1 MAKRKDILVIG
12 VGRFGSSVI
21 QTLLEKGQRVTIVDN
36 DESKLRKFASQTEF
50 AKVADTTDEE
60 VLKQLG
66 VLDYDAIVVAI
77 GSNIEASL
85 ITTLILKDMGV
96 ENIFVKAN
104 NAVHAKAFI
113 KMGIAPRNIIMP
125 EKQAGIKLGIHLITP
140 IVADYISLLGDRFGL
155 IELYPK
161 KTDFSNKS
169 LGELRLKE
177 KYNVMVAAV
186 RRDDEIILPN
196 RDTIIGENDSM
207 IVIGDN
213 HALEAFELLFE

>member
-12 VGRFGSSVI
+12 IGRFGAAVVA
-21 QTLLEKGQRVTIVDN
+21 TLLEKGHRVTIVDN
-36 DESKLRKFASQTEF
+36 DESRLRRFASQTEF
-50 AKVADTTDEE
+50 AKVADTRDEE

-66 VLDYDAIVVAI
+66 VLDYDAVVVGI
-77 GSNIEASL
+77 GTNIEASL
-85 ITTLILKDMGV
+85 ITTIILKDMGV
-96 ENIFVKAN
+96 QNLYVKAN
-104 NAVHAKAFI
+104 NAVHAKAFV
-113 KMGIAPRNIIMP
+113 KMGVSPRNIIMP
-125 EKQAGIKLGIHLITP
+125 EKQAGIKLAVHLISP
-140 IVADYISLLGDRFGL
+140 IVADYISLLGDRFGI

-161 KTDFSNKS
+161 KTEFSNKT

-186 RRDDEIILPN
+186 RRDEEIILPN

-213 HALEAFELLFE
+213 KSLEEFELLF